1 MTSDCETIELRGPL
15 DKIRIAISSDGGL
28 NGIRYYRGR
37 RGKTYGSVRR
47 GYTDTRFSEDKPVVG
62 LYGSHNGSRIEQLG
76 FLTLDTECQ
85 AARL

>member
-1 MTSDCETIELRGPL
+1 MTDDCETIELRGPI

-28 NGIRYYRGR
+28 DGIRYYRGR

-47 GYTDTRFSEDKPVVG
+47 GYTDTRFSEGKPVVG
-62 LYGSHNGSRIEQLG
+62 LYGRHNGSEIEQIG
-76 FLTLDTECQ
+76 FLTLETECQ